1 MYQEG
6 GGGESLH
13 SPRLPPLRRR
23 SFDYSF
29 SPGGRASRPSARAR
43 FTAAFHG
50 QPVQLSIRDHLVENI
65 SILFTFHD
73 SIDNSNNSD
82 GCELPPSLRVFEKR
96 PRFQRTAPSR
106 VPVVQDRSFILRNYQ
121 IYVFDYQAKEK
132 EEQETTTRPSFV
144 VVVVVVRSLHDKRR
158 NCLVENFVEGI
169 SFRAEAG
176 NDVVS
181 QGAGGENARVD
192 NVKMARDFS
201 FLVVT
206 LNISPANGEDTTSI
220 VPSRETVSCR
230 TRN

>member
-1 MYQEG
+1 MYQGE
-6 GGGESLH
+6 GESFH

-65 SILFTFHD
+65 SILSTTRSITRIIQTDASYLHLSDFSKSVHDSNEPPRHVYLLSRIALSYCEIIKFTF
-73 SIDNSNNSD
+73 SI
-82 GCELPPSLRVFEKR
+82 
-96 PRFQRTAPSR
+96 T
-106 VPVVQDRSFILRNYQ
+106 
-121 IYVFDYQAKEK
+121 KEK
-132 EEQETTTRPSFV
+132 EEQETTTRPFV
-144 VVVVVVRSLHDKRR
+144 VIVVVVVRSLHDKKR

-181 QGAGGENARVD
+181 QGGAGGENAGVD

>member
-1 MYQEG
+1 M
-6 GGGESLH
+6 GEHRGQARELV
-13 SPRLPPLRRR
+13 SPQL
-23 SFDYSF
+23 
-29 SPGGRASRPSARAR
+29 
-43 FTAAFHG
+43 FTANLFSSR
-50 QPVQLSIRDHLVENI
+50 LETI
-65 SILFTFHD
+65 SLKIFLFTFHD

-82 GCELPPSLRVFEKR
+82 GCELPPSLRLFEKR

-121 IYVFDYQAKEK
+121 IYVLDYQAKEK

-144 VVVVVVRSLHDKRR
+144 IVVVRSLHKKR

-181 QGAGGENARVD
+181 QGGAGGENARVD

>member
-65 SILFTFHD
+65 SILFTTFHD

-121 IYVFDYQAKEK
+121 IYVLDYQ
-132 EEQETTTRPSFV
+132 R
-144 VVVVVVRSLHDKRR
+144 KR
-158 NCLVENFVEGI
+158 
-169 SFRAEAG
+169 
-176 NDVVS
+176 
-181 QGAGGENARVD
+181 
-192 NVKMARDFS
+192 
-201 FLVVT
+201 
-206 LNISPANGEDTTSI
+206 
-220 VPSRETVSCR
+220 R
-230 TRN
+230 TRNNDSSFFRHRRRRRQIVTR

>member
-1 MYQEG
+1 MYQGE
-6 GGGESLH
+6 GESFH

-65 SILFTFHD
+65 SILSTTRSITRIIQTDASCLHLSEFSKSVHDSNEPPRHVYLLSRIALSYCEIIKFTF
-73 SIDNSNNSD
+73 SI
-82 GCELPPSLRVFEKR
+82 
-96 PRFQRTAPSR
+96 T
-106 VPVVQDRSFILRNYQ
+106 
-121 IYVFDYQAKEK
+121 KEK

-144 VVVVVVRSLHDKRR
+144 IVVVRSLHDKKR

-181 QGAGGENARVD
+181 QGGAGGENAGVD

>member
-65 SILFTFHD
+65 SILSTTRSITRIIQTDASYLHLSDFSKSVHDSNEPPRHVYLLSRIALSYCEIIKFTF
-73 SIDNSNNSD
+73 SI
-82 GCELPPSLRVFEKR
+82 
-96 PRFQRTAPSR
+96 T
-106 VPVVQDRSFILRNYQ
+106 
-121 IYVFDYQAKEK
+121 KEK

-144 VVVVVVRSLHDKRR
+144 IVVVRSLHDKKR

>member
-1 MYQEG
+1 MYQGE
-6 GGGESLH
+6 GESFH

-82 GCELPPSLRVFEKR
+82 GCELPPSLRLFEKR

-121 IYVFDYQAKEK
+121 IYVLDYQ
-132 EEQETTTRPSFV
+132 R
-144 VVVVVVRSLHDKRR
+144 KR
-158 NCLVENFVEGI
+158 
-169 SFRAEAG
+169 
-176 NDVVS
+176 
-181 QGAGGENARVD
+181 
-192 NVKMARDFS
+192 
-201 FLVVT
+201 
-206 LNISPANGEDTTSI
+206 
-220 VPSRETVSCR
+220 R
-230 TRN
+230 TRNNDSSFFRHRRRRRQIVTR